1 MKNTD
6 FLKEINSILAV
17 EKNLQEDLLKQ
28 LKEKITLDIMQEEN
42 KSRGGNYKT
51 VSNACMQVL
60 KRDKCRPIL
69 NKAIIRD
76 NTLQLTDSYRAVI
89 FKNSDYVSLP
99 LHDEETTCKYP
110 RLEPVFYRGNIE
122 IKIDKNKFE
131 TDYKLFKALP
141 NKDKKEVKNFA
152 YCICEEMKTYV
163 DIEYL
168 KNMLD
173 IFSCEKD
180 IIIYVSALSGN
191 KPILFESE
199 NIKAVLLPLM
209 YNGIEK

>member
-1 MKNTD
+1 MKNTE

-17 EKNLQEDLLKQ
+17 GRDLQEDLLKQ

-51 VSNACMQVL
+51 VSNACIQIL
-60 KRDKCRPIL
+60 KRDKYRPII

-76 NTLQLTDSYRAVI
+76 NTLQLTDGYRAVI
-89 FKNSDYVSLP
+89 FKKADYINLP
-99 LHDEETTCKYP
+99 LHDEETTDHYP
-110 RLEPVFYRGNIE
+110 KLEPLFYRGNIE

-173 IFSCEKD
+173 IFCMEKEFK
-180 IIIYVSALSGN
+180 IFISSLFNTRPIY
-191 KPILFESE
+191 IESE
-199 NIKAVLLPLM
+199 NIKAVLLPLR
-209 YNGIEK
+209 YSGVEE